1 MNLMDAIRE
10 HFPQFPKELEI
21 LDVALQLMTDQRE
34 WLKEA
39 IEGRVGLGFAR
50 AVAEDVMLRWM
61 EENVESISRVVDV
74 SGIDPEDIASFFI
87 LWDLHGALKRAGL
100 V

>member
-1 MNLMDAIRE
+1 MNLMDAIKDG
-10 HFPQFPKELEI
+10 FPQFPKELEV
-21 LDVALQLMTDQRE
+21 LDVALQLMMDQRE
-34 WLKEA
+34 WLQEA

-61 EENVESISRVVDV
+61 GENVESISRVVDV
-74 SGIDPEDIASFFI
+74 SGIDVEDIASFFI

>member
-10 HFPQFPKELEI
+10 HFPQFPASLDV

-39 IEGRVGLGFAR
+39 IEGQVGLGFAR

-74 SGIDPEDIASFFI
+74 SGIDVEDVMSFPV